1 METAI
6 SANGVLRMN
15 WMTGIATMALAASGL
30 ATAELATGTSKV
42 LRVEDVGRLVPVTPG
57 SEIRIAL
64 PSIIGTSYRWQ
75 ILSAK
80 RVTLAAPI
88 TTIDDPDRSVGAPG
102 LPQVALIRLRAPSSG
117 TASVLLGEVRDGSGG
132 GAESNS
138 YRFRFRVVS

>member
-1 METAI
+1 
-6 SANGVLRMN
+6 MN
-15 WMTGIATMALAASGL
+15 WVPGIAAMALAASGL
-30 ATAELATGTSKV
+30 AAGQPAAGTTGV
-42 LRVEDVGRLVPVTPG
+42 LRVKDVGRLVSVKPG

-64 PSIIGTSYRWQ
+64 PSVIGTSYRWR
-75 ILSAK
+75 ILTAK

-88 TTIDDPDRSVGAPG
+88 TMIDDPDRSVGAPG

-138 YRFRFRVVS
+138 YRFRFRVTP